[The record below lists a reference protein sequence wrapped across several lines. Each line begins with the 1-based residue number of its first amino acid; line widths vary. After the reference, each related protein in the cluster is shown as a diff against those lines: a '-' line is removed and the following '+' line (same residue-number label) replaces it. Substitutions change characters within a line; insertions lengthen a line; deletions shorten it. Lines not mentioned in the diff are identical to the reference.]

1 MYDIVVVRLQF
12 EKVGFRK
19 ARNDNLFFTKVSKEF
34 LIGSL
39 FNHGKKIN
47 WGDMS
52 FYDKKY
58 TNTWPSC
65 SVKK

>member
-19 ARNDNLFFTKVSKEF
+19 ARNYNLFFTKVSKEF

-47 WGDMS
+47 
-52 FYDKKY
+52 
-58 TNTWPSC
+58 
-65 SVKK
+65 